1 MFDHDDA
8 EDGFDHDDAEDGDHD
23 DGEDGDHDDAEDG
36 RRVILLRRG
45 VDYLV
50 PTLPPPHVASLL
62 LFLSCRKRYRKKAG
76 KRRKTQKK
84 YKKFNAPLTPSHGNS

>member
-8 EDGFDHDDAEDGDHD
+8 EDGF
-23 DGEDGDHDDAEDG
+23 DHDDAEDG

-50 PTLPPPHVASLL
+50 PTLPPTHVASLL
-62 LFLSCRKRYRKKAG
+62 LFFELSQKEDRKKV
-76 KRRKTQKK
+76 
-84 YKKFNAPLTPSHGNS
+84 

>member
-8 EDGFDHDDAEDGDHD
+8 EDGF
-23 DGEDGDHDDAEDG
+23 DHDDAEDG

-76 KRRKTQKK
+76 KRRKTQKR